1 MTVGLAAL
9 TAWGT
14 GRFDTLVAGISLPFG
29 LPGET
34 REQVAQRMQ
43 EFNDRLINA
52 GLTVFNEF
60 FLVAMALSLI
70 AIGVTAFMAWN
81 SKKDPG

>member
-1 MTVGLAAL
+1 
-9 TAWGT
+9 
-14 GRFDTLVAGISLPFG
+14 
-29 LPGET
+29 
-34 REQVAQRMQ
+34 MQ

>member
-14 GRFDTLVAGISLPFG
+14 GRFDALVAGISLPFA

-34 REQVAQRMQ
+34 PQVAAQRMQ
-43 EFNDRLINA
+43 EFNDRLLNA
-52 GLTVFNEF
+52 GLTVFNDF
-60 FLVAMALSLI
+60 FLVAMTLSLI

-81 SKKDPG
+81 SKKIPV